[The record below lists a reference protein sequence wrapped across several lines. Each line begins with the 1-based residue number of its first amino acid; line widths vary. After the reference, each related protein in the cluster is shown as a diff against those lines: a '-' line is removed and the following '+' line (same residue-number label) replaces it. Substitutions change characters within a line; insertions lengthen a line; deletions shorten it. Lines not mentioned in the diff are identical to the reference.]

1 MTRASVRLAVVAL
14 ALGVGTTGCGLE
26 LQDVPTP
33 SLVSGPT
40 YEVDAVFD
48 SALNLPP
55 EAPVKLEGATIGQ
68 VESIDVHDYEAHVGM
83 EIVEDARL
91 HEGVRAEIRL
101 TSPMGTAFV
110 ELIDGTGPELAE
122 GGTIPVASTLRA
134 PDVSDLLSSLSV
146 VVTGGSYGD
155 IKTIVDELNVAL
167 TGNTD
172 EVRSL
177 VARLDST
184 MRSLNAH
191 TDDIDLTLAGLDRL
205 STALADDA
213 PVLSK
218 TVTELSP
225 TVRALARQRTSLM
238 ALLEQVRR
246 FGTTSARVITGSRR
260 DLVTAVRELGPVL
273 RSLNRS
279 RRHLVPILDGIVEFG
294 RKTAIA
300 SPGDF
305 SNFDLTFEL
314 APRDLV
320 PDPTQ
325 PPGPDLPDLPGVP
338 DLPGLPPLL
347 GFLGAALPGS
357 PAETPRSTR

>member
-1 MTRASVRLAVVAL
+1 MTAALVLAIG
-14 ALGVGTTGCGLE
+14 LGSTGCGLE

-40 YEVDAVFD
+40 YEMDAVFD

-55 EAPVKLEGATIGQ
+55 EAPVKLQGATVGQ
-68 VESIDVHDYEAHVGM
+68 VESIEVQDYEAHVGM
-83 EIVEDARL
+83 LIVEDTRL
-91 HEGVRAEIRL
+91 HDGVRAEIRL

-110 ELIDGTGPELAE
+110 ELIDGSGAELDE

-177 VARLDST
+177 VGRLDSSL
-184 MRSLNAH
+184 RSLNAH

-205 STALADDA
+205 STALAADA

-218 TVTELSP
+218 AVTELSP

-238 ALLEQVRR
+238 ALLGQVRR
-246 FGTTSARVITGSRR
+246 FGVTTERVVTGSRR

-279 RRHLVPILDGIVEFG
+279 RRHLVPILDGILEFG
-294 RKTAIA
+294 RKTADA
-300 SPGDF
+300 SPGDY

-314 APRDLV
+314 
-320 PDPTQ
+320 DPTALE
-325 PPGPDLPDLPGVP
+325 PDLNELPGP
-338 DLPGLPPLL
+338 DLPGLPDLPPLL
-347 GFLGAALPGS
+347 GLDDALPR
-357 PAETPRSTR
+357 PTPLDRPRSPR

>member
-1 MTRASVRLAVVAL
+1 MSRPSLRLAAVAL
-14 ALGVGTTGCGLE
+14 ALAAGTTGCGLE

-40 YEVDAVFD
+40 YELEAVFD

-55 EAPVKLEGATIGQ
+55 EAPVKLEGATVGQ
-68 VESIDVHDYEAHVGM
+68 VESIEVLDYEAHVGM
-83 EIVEDARL
+83 AIVEDARL

-110 ELIDGTGPELAE
+110 ELIDGTGPEVDE
-122 GGTIPVASTLRA
+122 GGTIPVGSTLRA

-167 TGNTD
+167 TGNTGH
-172 EVRSL
+172 VRSL

-191 TDDIDLTLAGLDRL
+191 TDDIDLTLDGLDRL
-205 STALADDA
+205 STALAADA

-218 TVTELSP
+218 AVTELSP

-238 ALLEQVRR
+238 ALLTQVRR
-246 FGTTSARVITGSRR
+246 FGVTTERVVTGSRR
-260 DLVTAVRELGPVL
+260 DLVTAVRELDPVL
-273 RSLNRS
+273 RSLIRS
-279 RRHLVPILDGIVEFG
+279 RRHLVPILNGIVAFG
-294 RKTAIA
+294 RKTANA

-314 APRDLV
+314 SPGALT

-325 PPGPDLPDLPGVP
+325 PPGPDLPDLPG
-338 DLPGLPPLL
+338 LPPLL
-347 GFLGAALPGS
+347 GVFDALG
-357 PAETPRSTR
+357 TPRADDQGSTR